1 MQAGVVAGR
10 NARCSPQKRLHE
22 ANGENTPVFAV
33 RDLSIPNLPPLAFEV
48 PPAGVLAIS
57 GPSGSGKTRL
67 LRALADL
74 DPHGGQ
80 LSWSGRSC
88 EAVPAPEWRRQ
99 VGMLPAEPR
108 FWHGTVAAHFPVEA
122 NSLGEEFAS
131 LRLDP
136 EIRNADPML
145 LSTGERSRLALLR
158 LLLRSPEVLLLDE
171 PTANLDQGNRALVI
185 ERIDRYRREHG
196 APVLWVSHL
205 AEVVAAADR
214 VLVLPEGNVRLPSPG
229 SAAAAENS
237 P

>member
-1 MQAGVVAGR
+1 MQGGVCRANRAMILSGM
-10 NARCSPQKRLHE
+10 ARTQS
-22 ANGENTPVFAV
+22 GENIPVFSV
-33 RDLSIPNLPPLAFEV
+33 RGLEVPGLSPLSFEV

-88 EAVPAPEWRRQ
+88 EAVLAPEWRRQ
-99 VGMLPAEPR
+99 VGLLPAEPR
-108 FWHGTVAAHFPVEA
+108 FWHPAVAAHFPA
-122 NSLGEEFAS
+122 DADSLGEEFAS

-136 EIRNADPML
+136 ETQNADPML

-171 PTANLDQGNRALVI
+171 PTANLDQDNRALVI
-185 ERIDRYRREHG
+185 GRIDRYRREHG

-229 SAAAAENS
+229 SAADAENVS
-237 P
+237 

>member
-1 MQAGVVAGR
+1 M
-10 NARCSPQKRLHE
+10 
-22 ANGENTPVFAV
+22 FAV
-33 RDLSIPNLPPLAFEV
+33 RDLTVSGLPPLAFEV
-48 PPAGVLAIS
+48 SPGGVLAIS

-67 LRALADL
+67 LRSLADL
-74 DPHGGQ
+74 DPHDGQ

-88 EAVPAPEWRRQ
+88 ETVPAPEWRRQ
-99 VGMLPAEPR
+99 VGLLPAEPR
-108 FWHGTVAAHFPVEA
+108 FWHSTVGAHFPPEA
-122 NSLGEEFAS
+122 NSLEEEFAF

-171 PTANLDQGNRALVI
+171 PTANLDQDNRALVI
-185 ERIDRYRREHG
+185 GRIDRYRSERG

-229 SAAAAENS
+229 SAAAAEDS
-237 P
+237 S